1 MTIPVAGRGPELLG
15 TLGLFI
21 ALSTITIA
29 LRVYCRVVLVK
40 NFGMDDWFA
49 VLAWVLFIVYAIFA
63 TLGAHHGTGQHA
75 IDIIKADKEILPIGL
90 KVCDSHSMT
99 VFNVF

>member
-15 TLGLFI
+15 TLSLFI
-21 ALSTITIA
+21 ALSTITTI

-49 VLAWVLFIVYAIFA
+49 VLAWALFIVYATFS
-63 TLGAHHGTGQHA
+63 TLGTHHGTGQHA
-75 IDIIKADKEILPIGL
+75 TDIRKADPDILPMGM
-90 KVCDSHSMT
+90 KVCVSFRGR
-99 VFNVF
+99 V